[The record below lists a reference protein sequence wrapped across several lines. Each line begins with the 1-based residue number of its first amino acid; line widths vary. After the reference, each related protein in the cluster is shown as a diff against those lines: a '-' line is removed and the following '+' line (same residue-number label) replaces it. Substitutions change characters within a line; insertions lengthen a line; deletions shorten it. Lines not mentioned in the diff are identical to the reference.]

1 MTLDGAVLGRLIA
14 HYDHPRNIVEHAD
27 LWVLRILADQAAV
40 SMHTATLYATGADL
54 RLKAQQ
60 LYDEIARNSQDLETR
75 TAELERAERRLRVLH
90 QRELLDAERHRIAL
104 ELHDSVAQFV
114 LSAGLAVEVC
124 RAEAADRDD
133 GGTVARLTDA
143 RDLIAKAGDQ
153 VRSVIYALNHEPS
166 GGKGPV
172 LPELLKG
179 LAAQHRPKLSVT
191 VRLEG
196 RPQPISAIAEHALA
210 RIAGEALFNV
220 SLHAEATRAV
230 VRLRYAPQ
238 EVVLSIGDDGRG
250 DPAQLRRLLRLEAQT
265 DSDGRHQGLANMA
278 RRTQDLGGSFT
289 VRRSKLG
296 GIRLDARIPAA
307 EPRRRP
313 CTPVPMTDMASPD
326 SRPELI
332 ELVLVDDHAVVR
344 QGLRSI
350 LERAP
355 DVRVVG
361 EAGTPDEAMKVVAA
375 SRPSL
380 VLLDLKLSSA
390 PGLEGLDLC
399 AQLVAAHPGLAVLVL
414 TTTLEDSLV
423 VTALRNGAKGYV
435 VKEVDTSELLRAIRA
450 VHQGENAFDPRSS
463 SAMVRGLTAGPP
475 GGEQMLTAREIEVLR
490 LLARGMS
497 NRDIGRTLFIAETT
511 AKFHVANIMRKL
523 DVGRRSEAVYVA
535 SQLGAI

>member
-1 MTLDGAVLGRLIA
+1 MSPSDAAVPPSDAERGAARGVDQPTLRTLTGVRSGKQSYYAELRRTEARMTSAVQALEGISAALVRIRDDPRALLEEVLRAAAGHLRAAWTMIALRDGELPALSMRFLAVGPDGEIIETVRDLPPWLGRELAKVRGALDTAPTTGAGWVRVPMTLDGAVLGRLIA
-14 HYDHPRNIVEHAD
+14 HYDHPRDIVEHAD

-54 RLKAQQ
+54 RRKAQQ

-114 LSAGLAVEVC
+114 LSAGLAVDVC

-133 GGTVARLTDA
+133 DGSVARLTDA

-172 LPELLKG
+172 LPELLQG
-179 LAAQHRPKLSVT
+179 LAAQHRPKLPVT

-220 SLHAEATRAV
+220 SLHADATRAV
-230 VRLRYAPQ
+230 VRLRYAPE
-238 EVVLSIGDDGRG
+238 EVVLSIGDDGCG

-265 DSDGRHQGLANMA
+265 ESDGRHQGLANMA
-278 RRTQDLGGSFT
+278 RRTQELGGSFT

-307 EPRRRP
+307 EP
-313 CTPVPMTDMASPD
+313 AAGHAA
-326 SRPELI
+326 
-332 ELVLVDDHAVVR
+332 DHA
-344 QGLRSI
+344 
-350 LERAP
+350 
-355 DVRVVG
+355 
-361 EAGTPDEAMKVVAA
+361 
-375 SRPSL
+375 
-380 VLLDLKLSSA
+380 
-390 PGLEGLDLC
+390 
-399 AQLVAAHPGLAVLVL
+399 
-414 TTTLEDSLV
+414 
-423 VTALRNGAKGYV
+423 
-435 VKEVDTSELLRAIRA
+435 
-450 VHQGENAFDPRSS
+450 
-463 SAMVRGLTAGPP
+463 
-475 GGEQMLTAREIEVLR
+475 GG
-490 LLARGMS
+490 
-497 NRDIGRTLFIAETT
+497 
-511 AKFHVANIMRKL
+511 
-523 DVGRRSEAVYVA
+523 
-535 SQLGAI
+535 